1 MVIYVGRRHRME
13 IVADILRNAKGG
25 IQKTPLVY
33 LTNINF
39 TLLKKYQSILVE
51 KGLVESTN
59 GQICST
65 EAGIEFL
72 RKYEELM
79 KRARSRGVEIEDIKV
94 ECSKN
99 ILEKGSRTFTCSRIS
114 PASV

>member
-1 MVIYVGRRHRME
+1 MVIDVGRRHKLE

-25 IQKTPLVY
+25 IQKTQLVY
-33 LTNINF
+33 ITNINF

-51 KGLVESTN
+51 KGLIESTN

-79 KRARSRGVEIEDIKV
+79 KIWVNFKIQKPAMEIERKAVLAQV
-94 ECSKN
+94 EQK
-99 ILEKGSRTFTCSRIS
+99 
-114 PASV
+114 

>member
-1 MVIYVGRRHRME
+1 MVIDVGRRHKME
-13 IVADILRNAKGG
+13 IVAEILRNAKGG
-25 IQKTPLVY
+25 VQKTQLVY

-59 GQICST
+59 GQICTT

-72 RKYEELM
+72 SKYEDLM
-79 KRARSRGVEIEDIKV
+79 KIWVNFKIKKPAPEIERKAV
-94 ECSKN
+94 LVQAEQK
-99 ILEKGSRTFTCSRIS
+99 
-114 PASV
+114 

>member
-1 MVIYVGRRHRME
+1 ME
-13 IVADILRNAKGG
+13 IVADILRNAKDGT
-25 IQKTPLVY
+25 QKTQLVY

-51 KGLVESTN
+51 RGLVEATD
-59 GQICST
+59 GQICTT

-79 KRARSRGVEIEDIKV
+79 KMWIKLDIQKPAPKIERKAVLARAEQK
-94 ECSKN
+94 
-99 ILEKGSRTFTCSRIS
+99 
-114 PASV
+114 

>member
-1 MVIYVGRRHRME
+1 ME
-13 IVADILRNAKGG
+13 IVADILRNARGG
-25 IQKTPLVY
+25 IKKTQLVY

-79 KRARSRGVEIEDIKV
+79 KIWVNFEIQK
-94 ECSKN
+94 
-99 ILEKGSRTFTCSRIS
+99 
-114 PASV
+114 PATEIGRKAVFAHAEQK

>member
-1 MVIYVGRRHRME
+1 ME
-13 IVADILRNAKGG
+13 IVADILRNARGG
-25 IQKTPLVY
+25 IKKTQLVY

-79 KRARSRGVEIEDIKV
+79 KIWVNFEIQKPATEIERKAV
-94 ECSKN
+94 LAHAEQK
-99 ILEKGSRTFTCSRIS
+99 
-114 PASV
+114 